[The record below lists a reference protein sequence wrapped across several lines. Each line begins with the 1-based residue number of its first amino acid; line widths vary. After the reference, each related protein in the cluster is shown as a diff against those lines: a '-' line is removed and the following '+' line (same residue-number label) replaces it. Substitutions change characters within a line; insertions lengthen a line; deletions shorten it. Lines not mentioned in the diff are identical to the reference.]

1 MTGLS
6 RRGSIH
12 DRQSAAGTDTTYSPL
27 LDDEGCMRTNHEM
40 TAEAM
45 TARTGSAPAGD
56 ETGPAPM
63 TTSAIILLF
72 VGLMIAMFMFSLNQ
86 TVLATALPTI
96 VGELDGV
103 DQMLW
108 VSMAFMLA
116 STIMMPVYG
125 KIGDL
130 FGRKPLFMFAIC
142 CFLAGSV
149 FALIADEMSTLIL
162 GRVLQGIGGGGMMT
176 LSQSIIASVVPA
188 RERGKYMGIMG
199 SAFAVSS
206 VAGPL
211 IGGWL
216 TEGPGWRW
224 AFAINFPLGIIALI
238 AAAIFL
244 KVPKRAEGTG
254 PRPKIDVFG
263 MALIS
268 VVTSCI
274 VLVSAWGGHD
284 FEWGSWQIS
293 GLIIAGI
300 IAAVAFVFV
309 ELKVSEP
316 VIPMSLFTNRDFL
329 LATTAGLFIGVGMF
343 GVLSYMPTYL
353 QMVHGID
360 ATVAGLMM
368 VPMMGTMLVSSTL
381 VGFIVSR
388 TGKYR
393 KYPLTGILLMA
404 AALVLLSTLKADD
417 SAWGTIGCLAL
428 LGLGLGLS
436 MQTLVLV
443 VQNAF
448 PVSMVG
454 TATAAN
460 NYFRQVGATL
470 GMAFIGSVFTQ
481 RLMDNI
487 KDGISEIA
495 KEAPQT
501 PLPKISSTGLTPEIV
516 AQLPQ
521 PLHSLIID
529 SCNDALVPLFLWVA
543 PLAVLGFVFLA
554 FLPNTP
560 LAQTLKAEPARRE
573 NLVLGQAPVSDGS
586 TTSAPGPSSSAS
598 LAESPLLEETRN
610 DGTDHTQRTRD
621 RDSRPAH

>member
-1 MTGLS
+1 M
-6 RRGSIH
+6 
-12 DRQSAAGTDTTYSPL
+12 TDTATVKPQPPG
-27 LDDEGCMRTNHEM
+27 D
-40 TAEAM
+40 AE
-45 TARTGSAPAGD
+45 
-56 ETGPAPM
+56 PM
-63 TTSAIILLF
+63 KTSAIILLF

-108 VSMAFMLA
+108 VSTTFMLA
-116 STIMMPVYG
+116 STIMMPIYG
-125 KIGDL
+125 KVGDL

-142 CFLAGSV
+142 CFLAGSA
-149 FALIADEMSTLIL
+149 FALIADAMPMLIF
-162 GRVLQGIGGGGMMT
+162 GRVLQGIGGGGMMI

-224 AFAINFPLGIIALI
+224 AFAINFPLGIIALF

-244 KVPKRAEGTG
+244 KVPKHTKGH
-254 PRPKIDVFG
+254 RPKIDVGG
-263 MALIS
+263 MALVSI
-268 VVTSCI
+268 VTSCI

-284 FEWGSWQIS
+284 YEWGSWQIN
-293 GLIIAGI
+293 GLIILGAVSI
-300 IAAVAFVFV
+300 VAFILV

-316 VIPMSLFTNRDFL
+316 VIPMYLFKNRDFL
-329 LATTAGLFIGVGMF
+329 LCTIAGLFIGVGMF

-368 VPMMGTMLVSSTL
+368 VPMMGTMLISSTL
-381 VGFIVSR
+381 IGFVVSR
-388 TGKYR
+388 TGKYM
-393 KYPLTGILLMA
+393 KYPLMGVLIIA
-404 AALVLLSTLKADD
+404 ASLVLLSQLKAD
-417 SAWGTIGCLAL
+417 SPAWETMGCLAL
-428 LGLGLGLS
+428 LGLGLGMS

-454 TATAAN
+454 TATASN

-487 KDGISEIA
+487 KDGMGELMKS
-495 KEAPQT
+495 APST
-501 PLPKISSTGLTPEIV
+501 PLPKMSSTGLTPKIV
-516 AQLPQ
+516 ADMPE
-521 PLHSLIID
+521 PLHSLIIN
-529 SCNDALVPLFLWVA
+529 SYNDALVPLFLWVA
-543 PLAVLGFVFLA
+543 PLLVIGFAVLCFLK
-554 FLPNTP
+554 NTP
-560 LAQTLKAEPARRE
+560 LAQTLKTDTAQRE
-573 NLVLGQAPVSDGS
+573 RVDIDGER
-586 TTSAPGPSSSAS
+586 SAS
-598 LAESPLLEETRN
+598 VGVTPLAKETMD
-610 DGTDHTQRTRD
+610 DGTDHSQQTGNGR
-621 RDSRPAH
+621 SHPAH

>member
-1 MTGLS
+1 MTK
-6 RRGSIH
+6 
-12 DRQSAAGTDTTYSPL
+12 AV
-27 LDDEGCMRTNHEM
+27 MRSNQALRTGEM
-40 TAEAM
+40 TN
-45 TARTGSAPAGD
+45 TAATPAGPKAVED
-56 ETGPAPM
+56 HNDTEPM
-63 TTSAIILLF
+63 KTSAIILLF

-108 VSMAFMLA
+108 VSTAFMLA
-116 STIMMPVYG
+116 STIMMPIYG
-125 KIGDL
+125 KVGDL

-142 CFLAGSV
+142 CFLLGSV
-149 FALIADEMSTLIL
+149 FALIANDMSMLIF
-162 GRVLQGIGGGGMMT
+162 GRVLQGIGGGGMMI

-244 KVPKRAEGTG
+244 KVPKHHSG
-254 PRPKIDVFG
+254 PRPKIDFAG
-263 MALIS
+263 MALVSII
-268 VVTSCI
+268 TSCI
-274 VLVSAWGGHD
+274 VLTSAWGGHD
-284 FEWGSWQIS
+284 YEWGSWQIN
-293 GLIIAGI
+293 GLIVVGVLALIAFI
-300 IAAVAFVFV
+300 IV

-316 VIPMSLFTNRDFL
+316 VIPMYLFKNRDFL
-329 LATTAGLFIGVGMF
+329 LCTIAGLFIGVGMF

-368 VPMMGTMLVSSTL
+368 VPMMGTMLISSTV
-381 VGFIVSR
+381 VGFVVSR
-388 TGKYR
+388 TGKYK
-393 KYPLTGILLMA
+393 KYPLVGVLLMA
-404 AALVLLSTLKADD
+404 SSMVLLSQLKAD
-417 SAWGTIGCLAL
+417 SAAWETIACLAL

-448 PVSMVG
+448 PVAMVG
-454 TATAAN
+454 TATASN

-481 RLMDNI
+481 RLLDNI
-487 KDGISEIA
+487 KEGMTNLATS
-495 KEAPQT
+495 APSH
-501 PLPKISSTGLTPEIV
+501 PMPKVSSSGLTPKIV
-516 AQLPQ
+516 SDMPE
-521 PLHSLIID
+521 PLHSLIIN
-529 SCNDALVPLFLWVA
+529 SYNDALVPLYLWVA
-543 PLAVLGFVFLA
+543 PLAVLGFLFLC

-560 LAQTLKAEPARRE
+560 LAKSLKSETAKRE
-573 NLVLGQAPVSDGS
+573 RVAVED
-586 TTSAPGPSSSAS
+586 GPSDS
-598 LAESPLLEETRN
+598 LAVQTIRKESTD
-610 DGTDHTQRTRD
+610 DGTDDSQRTRD
-621 RDSRPAH
+621 SRPRPAH

>member
-1 MTGLS
+1 MTNDETTKAVMRS
-6 RRGSIH
+6 NH
-12 DRQSAAGTDTTYSPL
+12 DIDTETMTRQAP
-27 LDDEGCMRTNHEM
+27 
-40 TAEAM
+40 
-45 TARTGSAPAGD
+45 APAGPATRPVG
-56 ETGPAPM
+56 EEPAPM
-63 TTSAIILLF
+63 ATSAIILLF

-108 VSMAFMLA
+108 VSTAFMLA
-116 STIMMPVYG
+116 STIMMPIYG
-125 KIGDL
+125 KVGDL

-149 FALIADEMSTLIL
+149 FALIANEMSTLIF
-162 GRVLQGIGGGGMMT
+162 GRVLQGIGGGGMMI

-224 AFAINFPLGIIALI
+224 AFAINFPLGIIALV

-244 KVPKRAEGTG
+244 KVPKHAHANG

-263 MALIS
+263 MALVSI
-268 VVTSCI
+268 VTSCI

-284 FEWGSWQIS
+284 YEWGSWQIN
-293 GLIIAGI
+293 GLIVIG
-300 IAAVAFVFV
+300 AVAVIAFIFV

-316 VIPMSLFTNRDFL
+316 VIPMYLFKNRDFL
-329 LATTAGLFIGVGMF
+329 LCTIAGLFVGIGMF

-388 TGKYR
+388 TGKYK

-404 AALVLLSTLKADD
+404 ASLVLLSQLKAES
-417 SAWGTIGCLAL
+417 SAWETIGCLAL

-448 PVSMVG
+448 PVAMVG
-454 TATAAN
+454 TATASN

-487 KDGISEIA
+487 KSGITDIMKS
-495 KEAPQT
+495 APHT
-501 PLPKISSTGLTPEIV
+501 PMPKVSSTGLTPSIV
-516 AQLPQ
+516 ADLPE
-521 PLHSLIID
+521 PLHSLIIN
-529 SCNDALVPLFLWVA
+529 SYNDALVPLFLWVA
-543 PLAVLGFVFLA
+543 PLAVLGFIFLC

-560 LAQTLKAEPARRE
+560 LAQTLKNEPAKRE
-573 NLVLGQAPVSDGS
+573 SLDVSTSDPATGS
-586 TTSAPGPSSSAS
+586 TPVGGSTSAAVTSVS

-610 DGTDHTQRTRD
+610 DRPDDTQRTRN
-621 RDSRPAH
+621 RGSRPAH

>member
-1 MTGLS
+1 MTK
-6 RRGSIH
+6 
-12 DRQSAAGTDTTYSPL
+12 AV
-27 LDDEGCMRTNHEM
+27 MRSNHE
-40 TAEAM
+40 TDEKAIAA
-45 TARTGSAPAGD
+45 TTSKNSAPS
-56 ETGPAPM
+56 GPDAQTEPM
-63 TTSAIILLF
+63 ATSAIILLF
-72 VGLMIAMFMFSLNQ
+72 VGLLIAMFMFSLNQ

-108 VSMAFMLA
+108 VSTAFMLA

-125 KIGDL
+125 KVGDL

-142 CFLAGSV
+142 CFLLGSV
-149 FALIADEMSTLIL
+149 FALIANEMSTLMF
-162 GRVLQGIGGGGMMT
+162 GRVLQGIGGGMMI

-238 AAAIFL
+238 AAAVFL
-244 KVPKRAEGTG
+244 KVPKHDKGAGK
-254 PRPKIDVFG
+254 RPKIDVIG
-263 MALIS
+263 MALVSI
-268 VVTSCI
+268 VTSCI
-274 VLVSAWGGHD
+274 VLTSAWGGHD
-284 FEWGSWQIS
+284 YEWGSWQIN
-293 GLIIAGI
+293 GLIVIGI

-316 VIPMSLFTNRDFL
+316 VIPMHLFANRDFL
-329 LATTAGLFIGVGMF
+329 LCTIAGLFVGIGMF

-388 TGKYR
+388 TGKYK
-393 KYPLTGILLMA
+393 KYPLTGILIMA
-404 AALVLLSTLKADD
+404 AALVLLSQLKAES
-417 SAWGTIGCLAL
+417 SAWETIGCLAL

-454 TATAAN
+454 TATASN

-487 KDGISEIA
+487 ESGITEIA
-495 KEAPQT
+495 KAAPHGHMS
-501 PLPKISSTGLTPEIV
+501 KISSTGLTPEIV
-516 AQLPQ
+516 SKLPE
-521 PLHSLIID
+521 PMHSLIIT
-529 SCNDALVPLFLWVA
+529 SYNDALVPLFLWVA
-543 PLAVLGFVFLA
+543 PLAVLGFVFLC

-560 LAQTLKAEPARRE
+560 LAQTLKNEPAKRE
-573 NLVLGQAPVSDGS
+573 SLDVEAERSGVVSAPVS
-586 TTSAPGPSSSAS
+586 TPAETSSVSV
-598 LAESPLLEETRN
+598 AESPLSKEPRN
-610 DGTDHTQRTRD
+610 DSTDHTQLTRD
-621 RDSRPAH
+621 EDPRTDH

>member
-1 MTGLS
+1 MTLS
-6 RRGSIH
+6 TR
-12 DRQSAAGTDTTYSPL
+12 TTPPPTAKP
-27 LDDEGCMRTNHEM
+27 DDE
-40 TAEAM
+40 AA
-45 TARTGSAPAGD
+45 A
-56 ETGPAPM
+56 M

-108 VSMAFMLA
+108 VSTAFMLA

-125 KIGDL
+125 KVGDL

-149 FALIADEMSTLIL
+149 FALVANEMSTLIL
-162 GRVLQGIGGGGMMT
+162 GRVLQGIGGGGMMI

-244 KVPKRAEGTG
+244 KVPKHARGTG

-268 VVTSCI
+268 IVTSCI

-284 FEWGSWQIS
+284 FEWGSWQIN
-293 GLIIAGI
+293 GLIITGVL
-300 IAAVAFVFV
+300 AAAAFVFV

-316 VIPMSLFTNRDFL
+316 VIPMSLFANRDFL
-329 LATTAGLFIGVGMF
+329 LCTIAGLFVGIGMF

-388 TGKYR
+388 TGRYK
-393 KYPLTGILLMA
+393 KYPLVGILLMA
-404 AALVLLSTLKADD
+404 ASLVLLSMLKADS
-417 SAWGTIGCLAL
+417 SAWETIGCLAL

-454 TATAAN
+454 TATASN

-487 KDGISEIA
+487 KAGITEIA
-495 KEAPQT
+495 KSAPNT
-501 PLPKISSTGLTPEIV
+501 PLPKVSSTGLTPEIV
-516 AQLPQ
+516 AQLPE
-521 PLHSLIID
+521 PLHSLIIN
-529 SCNDALVPLFLWVA
+529 SYNDALVPLFLWVA
-543 PLAVLGFVFLA
+543 PLAVLGFVFLC

-560 LAQTLKAEPARRE
+560 LAQTLKGEPAQRE
-573 NLVLGQAPVSDGS
+573 SLDVGQAPADAAG
-586 TTSAPGPSSSAS
+586 AMSSATGAAPSDS
-598 LAESPLLEETRN
+598 LAESPLPEETWN
-610 DGTDHTQRTRD
+610 DGTDHTQLTRD

>member
-1 MTGLS
+1 MTKAVMRSNQGL
-6 RRGSIH
+6 
-12 DRQSAAGTDTTYSPL
+12 
-27 LDDEGCMRTNHEM
+27 RTGEM
-40 TAEAM
+40 TQ
-45 TARTGSAPAGD
+45 TAQNHDDT
-56 ETGPAPM
+56 EPM
-63 TTSAIILLF
+63 KTSAIILLF

-108 VSMAFMLA
+108 VSTAFMLA
-116 STIMMPVYG
+116 STIMMPIYG
-125 KIGDL
+125 KVGDL

-142 CFLAGSV
+142 CFLLGSV
-149 FALIADEMSTLIL
+149 FALIAGDMSMLIF
-162 GRVLQGIGGGGMMT
+162 GRVLQGIGGGGMMI

-224 AFAINFPLGIIALI
+224 AFAINFPLGIIALV

-244 KVPKRAEGTG
+244 KVPKHTSGK
-254 PRPKIDVFG
+254 RPKIDVVG
-263 MALIS
+263 MALVSI
-268 VVTSCI
+268 VTSCI

-284 FEWGSWQIS
+284 YEWGSWQIN
-293 GLIIAGI
+293 GLIIVGVLAIAGFI
-300 IAAVAFVFV
+300 FV

-316 VIPMSLFTNRDFL
+316 VIPMFLFKNRDFL
-329 LATTAGLFIGVGMF
+329 LCTIAGLFIGVGMF

-368 VPMMGTMLVSSTL
+368 VPMMGTMLISSTL
-381 VGFIVSR
+381 IGFVVSR
-388 TGKYR
+388 TGKYK
-393 KYPLTGILLMA
+393 KYPLMGVLIMA
-404 AALVLLSTLKADD
+404 ASLVLLSQLKAD
-417 SAWGTIGCLAL
+417 SAAWETMGCLAL

-448 PVSMVG
+448 PVAMVG
-454 TATAAN
+454 TATASN

-481 RLMDNI
+481 RLLDNI
-487 KDGISEIA
+487 KGGMGELA
-495 KEAPQT
+495 KSNPSQ
-501 PLPKISSTGLTPEIV
+501 PLPKVSSTGLTPEIV
-516 AQLPQ
+516 SNLPE
-521 PLHSLIID
+521 PLHTLIIT
-529 SCNDALVPLFLWVA
+529 SYNDALVPLFLWVA
-543 PLAVLGFVFLA
+543 PLAVLGFIFLC

-560 LAQTLKAEPARRE
+560 LAQTLKADPAKRE
-573 NLVLGQAPVSDGS
+573 LVSVGAESSESLTEGSAGPTNSSD
-586 TTSAPGPSSSAS
+586 S
-598 LAESPLLEETRN
+598 LAEKARLKESTH
-610 DGTDHTQRTRD
+610 DGTDHTQRPRD
-621 RDSRPAH
+621 GDSRPAH

>member
-1 MTGLS
+1 MKDAMRSSNGPK
-6 RRGSIH
+6 
-12 DRQSAAGTDTTYSPL
+12 AGELTRTDPT
-27 LDDEGCMRTNHEM
+27 DGEQ
-40 TAEAM
+40 
-45 TARTGSAPAGD
+45 
-56 ETGPAPM
+56 M
-63 TTSAIILLF
+63 TTSAVILLF

-108 VSMAFMLA
+108 VSTAFMLA
-116 STIMMPVYG
+116 STIMMPIYG
-125 KIGDL
+125 KVGDL

-149 FALIADEMSTLIL
+149 FALIAEGMSTLIF
-162 GRVLQGIGGGGMMT
+162 GRVLQGIGGGGMMI

-224 AFAINFPLGIIALI
+224 AFAINFPLGILALI
-238 AAAIFL
+238 AAAVFL
-244 KVPKRAEGTG
+244 KVPKRGQG
-254 PRPKIDVFG
+254 PRPKVDVAG
-263 MALIS
+263 MLLIS
-268 VVTSCI
+268 IVTSAI
-274 VLVSAWGGHD
+274 VLTSAWGGHD
-284 FEWGSWQIS
+284 YEWGSWQINS
-293 GLIIAGI
+293 LIVVGALAVIAFI
-300 IAAVAFVFV
+300 LV

-316 VIPMSLFTNRDFL
+316 IIPMFLFRNRDFL
-329 LATTAGLFIGVGMF
+329 LCTTAGLFIGVAMF

-368 VPMMGTMLVSSTL
+368 VPMMGTMLISSTL
-381 VGFIVSR
+381 IGFVVAR
-388 TGKYR
+388 TGRYKM
-393 KYPLTGILLMA
+393 YPLIGILLIA
-404 AALVLLSTLKADD
+404 ASLVLMAQLRAD
-417 SAWGTIGCLAL
+417 SPEWETIVYLAL
-428 LGLGLGLS
+428 LGLGLGMS

-448 PVSMVG
+448 PVAMVG
-454 TATAAN
+454 TATASN

-481 RLMDNI
+481 RLLENI
-487 KDGISEIA
+487 EQGLTGIAA
-495 KEAPQT
+495 KAPEQ
-501 PLPKISSTGLTPEIV
+501 PIPEVSSTGLTPQIV
-516 AQLPQ
+516 SDLPE
-521 PLHSLIID
+521 PLHALVIHSY
-529 SCNDALVPLFLWVA
+529 NDALVPLFLWVA
-543 PLAVLGFVFLA
+543 PLAVLGFVFLI

-560 LAQTLKAEPARRE
+560 LAKSLGADPVRRE
-573 NLVLGQAPVSDGS
+573 RVEIDASSDTLTGQTTPKGS
-586 TTSAPGPSSSAS
+586 MDDRTDDSQ
-598 LAESPLLEETRN
+598 LA
-610 DGTDHTQRTRD
+610 GD
-621 RDSRPAH
+621 RGSRRAD

>member
-1 MTGLS
+1 MTTSPGNHS
-6 RRGSIH
+6 N
-12 DRQSAAGTDTTYSPL
+12 DTQ
-27 LDDEGCMRTNHEM
+27 
-40 TAEAM
+40 
-45 TARTGSAPAGD
+45 
-56 ETGPAPM
+56 PM

-108 VSMAFMLA
+108 VSTAFMLA
-116 STIMMPVYG
+116 STIMMPIYG
-125 KIGDL
+125 KVGDL

-149 FALIADEMSTLIL
+149 FALVANEMSTLIL
-162 GRVLQGIGGGGMMT
+162 GRVLQGIGGGGMMI

-224 AFAINFPLGIIALI
+224 AFAINFPLGAVALI
-238 AAAIFL
+238 AAAVFL
-244 KVPKRAEGTG
+244 KIPKHTHG
-254 PRPKIDVFG
+254 PRPKIDVGG

-268 VVTSCI
+268 IVTSCI

-284 FEWGSWQIS
+284 YEWGSWQIN
-293 GLIIAGI
+293 GLIIVGAL
-300 IAAVAFVFV
+300 ATVAFVIV
-309 ELKVSEP
+309 ESKVSEP
-316 VIPMSLFTNRDFL
+316 VIPLRLFVNRDFL
-329 LATTAGLFIGVGMF
+329 LSTIAGLFIGVSMF

-368 VPMMGTMLVSSTL
+368 VPMMGTMLLSSTL
-381 VGFIVSR
+381 IGFVVAR
-388 TGKYR
+388 TGRYKR
-393 KYPLTGILLMA
+393 YPLIGILLIGA
-404 AALVLLSTLKADD
+404 SLVLLSTLKAD
-417 SAWGTIGCLAL
+417 SPAWEPMVGLAL

-436 MQTLVLV
+436 MQILVLV

-448 PVSMVG
+448 PVEMVG

-481 RLMDNI
+481 RLLENI
-487 KDGISEIA
+487 KAGMTDLAAASPDA
-495 KEAPQT
+495 QPPQV
-501 PLPKISSTGLTPEIV
+501 SSTGLTPQIV
-516 AQLPQ
+516 SQMPE
-521 PLHSLIID
+521 PLHTLIIT
-529 SCNDALVPLFLWVA
+529 SYNDALVPLFLWVA
-543 PLAVLGFVFLA
+543 PLAFAGFVILL

-560 LAQTLKAEPARRE
+560 LAKTLKK
-573 NLVLGQAPVSDGS
+573 D
-586 TTSAPGPSSSAS
+586 TTSREHVLVPEGAEVAAATPASDSLSLPTITKASADDDTDDSHDTPG
-598 LAESPLLEETRN
+598 R
-610 DGTDHTQRTRD
+610 G
-621 RDSRPAH
+621 SRPPA

>member
-1 MTGLS
+1 MTKAVMRSNQGLKTGEMP
-6 RRGSIH
+6 RTTEDH
-12 DRQSAAGTDTTYSPL
+12 DA
-27 LDDEGCMRTNHEM
+27 DE
-40 TAEAM
+40 
-45 TARTGSAPAGD
+45 
-56 ETGPAPM
+56 PM
-63 TTSAIILLF
+63 KTSAIILLF

-108 VSMAFMLA
+108 VSTAFMLA
-116 STIMMPVYG
+116 STIMMPIYG
-125 KIGDL
+125 KVGDL

-142 CFLAGSV
+142 CFLLGSV
-149 FALIADEMSTLIL
+149 FALIAHDMSMLIF
-162 GRVLQGIGGGGMMT
+162 GRVLQGIGGGGMMI

-224 AFAINFPLGIIALI
+224 AFAINFPLGIIALF
-238 AAAIFL
+238 AAALFL
-244 KVPKRAEGTG
+244 KVPKRPTG
-254 PRPKIDVFG
+254 KRPKIDVMG

-268 VVTSCI
+268 IVTSSI

-284 FEWGSWQIS
+284 YEWGSWQIN
-293 GLIIAGI
+293 GLIILGVLS
-300 IAAVAFVFV
+300 IAAFILV

-316 VIPMSLFTNRDFL
+316 VIPMYLFKNRDFL
-329 LATTAGLFIGVGMF
+329 LCTIAGLFIGVGMF

-368 VPMMGTMLVSSTL
+368 VPMMGTMLISST
-381 VGFIVSR
+381 VIGFVVSR
-388 TGKYR
+388 TGKYK
-393 KYPLTGILLMA
+393 KYPLIGVLIIA
-404 AALVLLSTLKADD
+404 ASLVLLSQLKAE
-417 SAWGTIGCLAL
+417 SAAWETMACLAL

-448 PVSMVG
+448 PVAMVG
-454 TATAAN
+454 TATASN

-481 RLMDNI
+481 RLLDNI
-487 KDGISEIA
+487 KSGMTDLA
-495 KEAPQT
+495 KAAPSQ
-501 PLPKISSTGLTPEIV
+501 PLPKVTSTGLTPQIV
-516 AQLPQ
+516 ADMPE
-521 PLHSLIID
+521 PLHTLIIT
-529 SCNDALVPLFLWVA
+529 SYNDALVPLYFWVA
-543 PLAVLGFVFLA
+543 PLAVLGFIFLC

-560 LAQTLKAEPARRE
+560 LAKTLKTKPLNRE
-573 NLVLGQAPVSDGS
+573 HVRVGADSSD
-586 TTSAPGPSSSAS
+586 S
-598 LAESPLLEETRN
+598 LADQATLKESTD
-610 DGTDHTQRTRD
+610 DGTDNTQRPRD
-621 RDSRPAH
+621 QGPRPAD

>member
-1 MTGLS
+1 MTTSPGNHS
-6 RRGSIH
+6 N
-12 DRQSAAGTDTTYSPL
+12 DTQ
-27 LDDEGCMRTNHEM
+27 
-40 TAEAM
+40 
-45 TARTGSAPAGD
+45 
-56 ETGPAPM
+56 PM

-108 VSMAFMLA
+108 VSTAFMLA
-116 STIMMPVYG
+116 STIMMPIYG
-125 KIGDL
+125 KVGDL

-149 FALIADEMSTLIL
+149 FALVANEMSTLIL
-162 GRVLQGIGGGGMMT
+162 GRVLQGIGGGGMMI

-224 AFAINFPLGIIALI
+224 AFAINFPLGAVALI
-238 AAAIFL
+238 AAAVFL
-244 KVPKRAEGTG
+244 KIPKHTHG
-254 PRPKIDVFG
+254 PRPKIDVGG

-268 VVTSCI
+268 IVTSCI

-284 FEWGSWQIS
+284 YEWGSWQIN
-293 GLIIAGI
+293 GLIIVGALAI
-300 IAAVAFVFV
+300 VAFVIV
-309 ELKVSEP
+309 ESKVSEP
-316 VIPMSLFTNRDFL
+316 VIPLRLFVNRDFL
-329 LATTAGLFIGVGMF
+329 LSTIAGLFIGVSMF

-360 ATVAGLMM
+360 VTVAGLMM
-368 VPMMGTMLVSSTL
+368 VPMMGTMLLSSTL
-381 VGFIVSR
+381 IGFVVAR
-388 TGKYR
+388 TGRYKR
-393 KYPLTGILLMA
+393 YPLIGILLIGA
-404 AALVLLSTLKADD
+404 SLVLLSTLKAD
-417 SAWGTIGCLAL
+417 SPAWEPMVGLAL

-436 MQTLVLV
+436 MQILVLV

-448 PVSMVG
+448 PVEMVG

-481 RLMDNI
+481 RLLENI
-487 KDGISEIA
+487 KAGMTDLAAASPDA
-495 KEAPQT
+495 QPPQV
-501 PLPKISSTGLTPEIV
+501 SSTGLTPQIV
-516 AQLPQ
+516 SQMPE
-521 PLHSLIID
+521 PLHTLIIT
-529 SCNDALVPLFLWVA
+529 SYNDALVPLFLWVA
-543 PLAVLGFVFLA
+543 PLAFAGFVILL

-560 LAQTLKAEPARRE
+560 LAKTLKK
-573 NLVLGQAPVSDGS
+573 D
-586 TTSAPGPSSSAS
+586 TTSREHVLVPEGAEVAAATPASDSLSLPTITKASADDDTDDSHDTPG
-598 LAESPLLEETRN
+598 R
-610 DGTDHTQRTRD
+610 G
-621 RDSRPAH
+621 SRPPA

>member
-1 MTGLS
+1 MK
-6 RRGSIH
+6 
-12 DRQSAAGTDTTYSPL
+12 A
-27 LDDEGCMRTNHEM
+27 EMRSNNDL
-40 TAEAM
+40 
-45 TARTGSAPAGD
+45 RTGDMTTSPGNHSND
-56 ETGPAPM
+56 TQPM

-108 VSMAFMLA
+108 VSTVFMLA
-116 STIMMPVYG
+116 STIMMPIYG
-125 KIGDL
+125 KVGDL

-149 FALIADEMSTLIL
+149 FALVANEMSTLIL
-162 GRVLQGIGGGGMMT
+162 GRVLQGIGGGGMMI

-224 AFAINFPLGIIALI
+224 AFAINFPLGAVALI
-238 AAAIFL
+238 AAAVFL
-244 KVPKRAEGTG
+244 KIPKHTHG
-254 PRPKIDVFG
+254 PRPKIDVGG

-268 VVTSCI
+268 IVTSCI

-284 FEWGSWQIS
+284 YEWGSWQIN
-293 GLIIAGI
+293 GLIIVGALAI
-300 IAAVAFVFV
+300 VAFVIV
-309 ELKVSEP
+309 ESKVSEP
-316 VIPMSLFTNRDFL
+316 VIPLRLFVNRDFL
-329 LATTAGLFIGVGMF
+329 LSTIAGLFIGVSMF

-368 VPMMGTMLVSSTL
+368 VPMMGTMLLSSTL
-381 VGFIVSR
+381 IGFVVAR
-388 TGKYR
+388 TGRYKR
-393 KYPLTGILLMA
+393 YPLIGILLIGA
-404 AALVLLSTLKADD
+404 SLVLLSTLKAD
-417 SAWGTIGCLAL
+417 SPAWEPMVGLAL

-436 MQTLVLV
+436 MQILVLV

-448 PVSMVG
+448 PVEMVG

-481 RLMDNI
+481 RLLENI
-487 KDGISEIA
+487 KAGMTDLAAASPDA
-495 KEAPQT
+495 QPPQV
-501 PLPKISSTGLTPEIV
+501 SSTGLTPQIV
-516 AQLPQ
+516 SQMPE
-521 PLHSLIID
+521 PLHTLIIT
-529 SCNDALVPLFLWVA
+529 SYNDALVPLFLWVA
-543 PLAVLGFVFLA
+543 PLAFAGFVILL

-560 LAQTLKAEPARRE
+560 LAKTLKK
-573 NLVLGQAPVSDGS
+573 D
-586 TTSAPGPSSSAS
+586 TTSREHVLVPEGAEVAAATPASDSLSLPTITKASADDDTDDSHDTPG
-598 LAESPLLEETRN
+598 R
-610 DGTDHTQRTRD
+610 G
-621 RDSRPAH
+621 SRPPA

>member
-1 MTGLS
+1 MK
-6 RRGSIH
+6 
-12 DRQSAAGTDTTYSPL
+12 A
-27 LDDEGCMRTNHEM
+27 EMRSNNDL
-40 TAEAM
+40 
-45 TARTGSAPAGD
+45 RTGDMTTSPGNHSND
-56 ETGPAPM
+56 TQPM

-108 VSMAFMLA
+108 VSTAFMLA
-116 STIMMPVYG
+116 STIMMPIYG
-125 KIGDL
+125 KVGDL

-149 FALIADEMSTLIL
+149 FALVANEMSTLIL
-162 GRVLQGIGGGGMMT
+162 GRVLQGIGGGGMMI

-224 AFAINFPLGIIALI
+224 AFAINFPLGAVALI
-238 AAAIFL
+238 AAAVFL
-244 KVPKRAEGTG
+244 KIPKHTHG
-254 PRPKIDVFG
+254 PRPKIDVGG

-268 VVTSCI
+268 IVTSCI

-284 FEWGSWQIS
+284 YEWGSWQIN
-293 GLIIAGI
+293 GLIIVGAL
-300 IAAVAFVFV
+300 ATVAFVIV
-309 ELKVSEP
+309 ESKVSEP
-316 VIPMSLFTNRDFL
+316 VIPLRLFVNRDFL
-329 LATTAGLFIGVGMF
+329 LSTIAGLFIGVSMF

-368 VPMMGTMLVSSTL
+368 VPMMGTMLLSSTL
-381 VGFIVSR
+381 IGFVVAR
-388 TGKYR
+388 TGRYKR
-393 KYPLTGILLMA
+393 YPLIGILLIGA
-404 AALVLLSTLKADD
+404 SLVLLSTLKAD
-417 SAWGTIGCLAL
+417 SPAWEPMVGLAL

-436 MQTLVLV
+436 MQILVLV

-448 PVSMVG
+448 PVEMVG

-481 RLMDNI
+481 RLLENI
-487 KDGISEIA
+487 KAGMTDLAAASPDA
-495 KEAPQT
+495 QPPQV
-501 PLPKISSTGLTPEIV
+501 SSTGLTPQIV
-516 AQLPQ
+516 SQMPE
-521 PLHSLIID
+521 PLHTLIIT
-529 SCNDALVPLFLWVA
+529 SYNDALVPLFLWVA
-543 PLAVLGFVFLA
+543 PLAFAGFVILL

-560 LAQTLKAEPARRE
+560 LAKTLKK
-573 NLVLGQAPVSDGS
+573 D
-586 TTSAPGPSSSAS
+586 TTSREHVLVPEGAEVAAATPASDSLSLPTITKASADDDTDDSHDTPG
-598 LAESPLLEETRN
+598 R
-610 DGTDHTQRTRD
+610 G
-621 RDSRPAH
+621 SRPPA